1 MNNELK
7 ISAKEARA
15 AYNHTDAA
23 GKELL
28 ENLFGKETFAPKDIT
43 ERVKT
48 LVDAIMNLGE
58 DHKVVKEYRMI
69 ERCKRYIFS
78 ENCAEAI
85 LAFAKLR
92 VIAAALNEG
101 WRPTYSSEEPRYYPW
116 FFYLSRKQYAA
127 LNDDIKK
134 SYSVVESITGG
145 YPYAIGCGEIASSMT
160 LIACGP
166 PLIFKTER
174 LAVYCGKQFIDIWAD
189 FLFA

>member
-1 MNNELK
+1 MEEKEILLPKVPQGKKAVWNEDGCLQLVD
-7 ISAKEARA
+7 EE
-15 AYNHTDAA
+15 H
-23 GKELL
+23 EQ
-28 ENLFGKETFAPKDIT
+28 PKDIT

-48 LVDAIMNLGE
+48 FYDAQKVLEERAGNGDTKVKQLLAEYNAIDTSKASIDLV
-58 DHKVVKEYRMI
+58 
-69 ERCKRYIFS
+69 
-78 ENCAEAI
+78 
-85 LAFAKLR
+85 AFLQLR
-92 VIAAALNEG
+92 IVAAALNEG

-145 YPYAIGCGEIASSMT
+145 YPYAIDCGEIASSMT

-174 LAVYCGKQFIDIWAD
+174 LAVYCGKQFIDIWAKY
-189 FLFA
+189 LWV

>member
-28 ENLFGKETFAPKDIT
+28 ENLFGKETFQPKDIT

-48 LVDAIMNLGE
+48 LVDAIMILGE

-69 ERCKRYIFS
+69 ERYIFS
-78 ENCAEAI
+78 ENLAEAI

-101 WRPTYSSEEPRYYPW
+101 WKPTYPRNEERYYPW
-116 FFYLSRKQYAA
+116 FNYISKEQYEY
-127 LNDDIKK
+127 LNDDDKK
-134 SYSVVESITGG
+134 SYHVIKALLPGDI
-145 YPYAIGCGEIASSMT
+145 PYAMGCGGRAT
-160 LIACGP
+160 TYKYIACGSH
-166 PLIFKTER
+166 IAFRTED
-174 LAVYCGKQFIDIWAD
+174 LAVYCGSQFIDIWAK

>member
-1 MNNELK
+1 MINELK
-7 ISAKEARA
+7 ISADKACA
-15 AYNHTDAA
+15 AYYKADTH

-48 LVDAIMNLGE
+48 FADALMILGE
-58 DHKVVKEYRMI
+58 DHKAVKEYRLL
-69 ERCKRYIFS
+69 ERFIFS
-78 ENCAEAI
+78 ENCADDI
-85 LAFAKLR
+85 LTFAKLR

-134 SYSVVESITGG
+134 SYCVVESITGG
-145 YPYAIGCGEIASSMT
+145 YPYAIGCGEMASSMT
-160 LIACGP
+160 LIAYGP

-174 LAVYCGKQFIDIWAD
+174 LAVYCGKQFIDIWAKYIW
-189 FLFA
+189 A